1 MAAVR
6 SGNDNRL
13 AAVGA
18 LGLAVLLAAAQSA
31 PVAAAEPVPADNQPA
46 AGNQTAADRPTE
58 SDTPPAAGGTA
69 QPTAEAKPPSK
80 IKSAEDGWLDISGF
94 LDKSYGFVPIVIPI
108 TEPAVGYG
116 AAGGLLFIDRPKDAA
131 SGAFA
136 RPNMTMVGG
145 LATDNGTRGVLVGD
159 VRHWDGDRV
168 QTVIGAIDASVNLDF
183 YGVGRDAQLN
193 KHPLSYTLEPLG
205 GGVRGRYRFGESHL
219 WAGLSYALADTE
231 VSVHEPP
238 SSAALLGAPEHSR
251 VGGLTPSVAYDT
263 RDNIFTPTRGLYAEG
278 TSGFFDPNFGGDD
291 TFQRVNLTYIQYM
304 PVHPRVTL
312 GVKTQATFTFG
323 DTPFYMLPFISLRGA
338 PVMRYQGQE
347 AADVETE
354 ARWQFWRRFS
364 AVGFLGYGAAW
375 NDFQHLDNTI
385 GIVTGGTGMRYEL
398 ARKYGLHAGLDVA
411 WGPDDTAIYFQ
422 FGSAWARP

>member
-1 MAAVR
+1 MAALQ
-6 SGNDNRL
+6 SGNNSPLVTALRVIGL
-13 AAVGA
+13 VVCFAATWTESP
-18 LGLAVLLAAAQSA
+18 AATEPIVVQRYDAADEPAAPYISPGTGESA
-31 PVAAAEPVPADNQPA
+31 QPA
-46 AGNQTAADRPTE
+46 
-58 SDTPPAAGGTA
+58 PPAR
-69 QPTAEAKPPSK
+69 PPSK
-80 IKSAEDGWLDISGF
+80 IKSEEDGWLDISGF

-116 AAGGLLFIDRPKDAA
+116 AAAGLVFIDRPKDGAP
-131 SGAFA
+131 GAFT
-136 RPNMTMVGG
+136 RPNMTVVGG

-159 VRHWDGDRV
+159 VRHWDDDRV
-168 QTVIGAIDASVNLDF
+168 QTVIGGIDASVNLDF
-183 YGVGRDAQLN
+183 YGIGKDAQLN

-205 GGVRGRYRFGESHL
+205 GGVRGRYRFGASHL

-231 VSVHEPP
+231 ISVDEAP
-238 SSAALLGAPEHSR
+238 SSAALLDAPERSR
-251 VGGLTPSVAYDT
+251 VGGLTPSMAYDT

-278 TSGFFDPNFGGDD
+278 TSGFFDPTFGGDD
-291 TFQRVNLTYIQYM
+291 TFQRVSLIYIQYM
-304 PVHPRVTL
+304 PVHPKVTL

-354 ARWQFWRRFS
+354 ARWQCWRRIS
-364 AVGFLGYGAAW
+364 VVGFLGYGAAW
-375 NDFQHLDNTI
+375 NDFQHLDNKTS
-385 GIVTGGTGMRYEL
+385 IVTGGTGVRYEL

-411 WGPDDTAIYFQ
+411 WGPDDTALYIQ